1 MAGIEDV
8 LDLTEAAEIAG
19 VTPARLRQLIEAGQ
33 LRAKKVGNSWAVHTH
48 DLNALLGR
56 ENRTA
61 GRPDKRKALES
72 RLRIELRPMSPI
84 EINLQP
90 YNPEMR
96 LWFRVDNLSDL
107 EVDLDRLLVEV
118 WYPQP
123 VAEGAIL
130 DRYTIAPNESISTPM
145 FHAWLPPDKIKSM
158 VNAATNPNQYA
169 ELQIYVRA
177 YFDTPIGW
185 ASVQTRIT
193 RARGEFPITLPRSA
207 PS

>member
-1 MAGIEDV
+1 VAGIDDI
-8 LDLTEAAEIAG
+8 LDLNQAAQIAN
-19 VTPARLRQLIEAGQ
+19 VSAARLRQLIEAGQ
-33 LRAKKVGNSWAVHTH
+33 LRGKKIGNSWAILAS
-48 DLNALLGR
+48 DLELLLGR
-56 ENRTA
+56 PRQP
-61 GRPDKRKALES
+61 GRPDDRKALES
-72 RLRIELRPMSPI
+72 RLRVELRPMSPI

-90 YNPEMR
+90 YNSEIR

-123 VAEGAIL
+123 VAEGAVL
-130 DRYTIAPNESISTPM
+130 DRYTISPNESISTPL

-158 VNAATNPNQYA
+158 VQAQTNPNQHA

-193 RARGEFPITLPRSA
+193 RGRGEFPIILPPPGA